1 MKKYENSLE
10 GLRDAS
16 EGYRCVGAVKWPQR
30 PSEGSEKSCG
40 ERESVEKSLNLGN

>member
-10 GLRDAS
+10 GLRGIS

-40 ERESVEKSLNLGN
+40 DGENNKKSLNLGN